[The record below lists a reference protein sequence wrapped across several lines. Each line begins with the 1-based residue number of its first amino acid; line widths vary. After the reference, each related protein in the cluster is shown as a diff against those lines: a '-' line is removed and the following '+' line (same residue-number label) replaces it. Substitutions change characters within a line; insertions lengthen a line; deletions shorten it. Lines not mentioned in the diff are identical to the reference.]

1 MVTVVQASFMKELFL
16 NFTCFCW
23 VPSPRIRTQMEKSM
37 DQDPDP
43 HNDICGYKTLIC
55 RRLIWDLCGEPSSH
69 LECGKLSRLVIFLLT
84 WSVGNWADLWYFFSP
99 WVWETE
105 QTCDIS
111 SHLKCGKLSRLV
123 IFLLTLSVGNW
134 ADLWYFFSLWVW
146 ETEQTCD
153 ISPILECGKLS
164 RLVIFPITLSV
175 GNWADLWYFF
185 LPWVWETEQT
195 CDTSPRR
202 WQGQSWTW
210 GSCTRWSWPGG
221 SSRWS
226 R

>member
-1 MVTVVQASFMKELFL
+1 MYLCIYFINGNGSTGKFYERIIFKFYLFL
-16 NFTCFCW
+16 LG
-23 VPSPRIRTQMEKSM
+23 PLSPDPDPMEKSM

-111 SHLKCGKLSRLV
+111 SHLECGKLSRLV
-123 IFLLTLSVGNW
+123 ILLLTLSVGNW
-134 ADLWYFFSLWVW
+134 ADLWYFSYPWVW

-153 ISPILECGKLS
+153 ISPHLEC
-164 RLVIFPITLSV
+164 R
-175 GNWADLWYFF
+175 
-185 LPWVWETEQT
+185 
-195 CDTSPRR
+195 
-202 WQGQSWTW
+202 
-210 GSCTRWSWPGG
+210 
-221 SSRWS
+221 
-226 R
+226 